1 MSRYLVTGATGFV
14 GGRLARQLR
23 AAGHEVCTVAR
34 TPEKAA
40 DLVALGV
47 VVHRGDITE
56 RATLLGPMR
65 GVDGVFHVAGWY
77 RIGSRDARPGAAIN
91 VEGTRNVLTTMAE
104 LGIAKGVYTS
114 TLAVF
119 GDTHGKV
126 VDESYF
132 DPGPWLTEYDRTKL
146 IAHYEVARPLI
157 EQGLPLVIV
166 QPGLIY
172 GPGDPS
178 PIGVAFR
185 QYLRRRLPATPRG
198 TAYCWAHVD
207 DAADAHRLAME
218 KGRAGESYIVAG
230 WPHTLIEAFA
240 LAERLTGIPAPRLH
254 PSPATIRALAAVMGV
269 VGKIARVPASFTREG
284 LLVTAGVTYLGDH
297 AKARRELGYVPR
309 SLEVGLRETLAAEM
323 RALGIAPRGLA

>member
-1 MSRYLVTGATGFV
+1 VSRYLVTGATGFV

-23 AAGHEVCTVAR
+23 ARGHEVVTVAR
-34 TPEKAA
+34 TPARAA
-40 DLVALGV
+40 ELAALGV
-47 VVHRGDITE
+47 EIHAGDVTD
-56 RATLLGPMR
+56 RASLVAPMR

-77 RIGSRDARPGAAIN
+77 KIGARDVRPGAAVN
-91 VEGTRNVLTTMAE
+91 VAGTRNVLETMAE

-119 GDTHGKV
+119 GDTHGRL

-132 DPGPWLTEYDRTKL
+132 DAGPWLTEYDRTKWV
-146 IAHYEVARPLI
+146 AHYEVARPMI

-178 PIGVAFR
+178 ALGVAVR
-185 QYLRRRLPATPRG
+185 QYLQRRLPATPRG

-207 DAADAHRLAME
+207 DVADAHRLAMD
-218 KGRAGESYIVAG
+218 KGRSGESYIVAG

-240 LAERLTGIPAPRLH
+240 LAERLTGVPAPRLH
-254 PSPATIRALAAVMGV
+254 PSPATIRALATVMGV
-269 VGKIARVPASFTREG
+269 VEKVVPVPASFTREG

-297 AKARRELGYVPR
+297 GKARRELGYAPR
-309 SLEVGLRETLAAEM
+309 PLEAGLRETLAAEM
-323 RALGIAPRGLA
+323 RALGMTPRGLA